1 MKEITLKV
9 PDNMLG
15 LIEQLALHMND
26 VEIVNVFDGTMT
38 ETETD
43 HCFRMAIMEMKE
55 EHVLRKPRD
64 YAWIM
69 TSIEQHVISD
79 LKAFESPQSFINY
92 LRHLGI
98 SRLPDR
104 STLSRAYN
112 TIIGKFPEW
121 TFLDKPDS
129 GEVLRRKTVVVRFK
143 SAFMRYKRAFCNN
156 QCTKW
161 G

>member
-1 MKEITLKV
+1 MKQITLKG
-9 PDNMLG
+9 PDDVLG
-15 LIEQLALHMND
+15 LIEQLAHHLNG
-26 VEIVNVFDGTMT
+26 VEIVNVFDDAMT

-43 HCFRMAIMEMKE
+43 ECFRKAITELKE

-69 TSIEQHVISD
+69 TSIEQQVISD
-79 LKAFESPQSFINY
+79 LKAFESPQSFIDY
-92 LRHLGI
+92 LRRLGI
-98 SRLPDR
+98 THLPNR

-121 TFLDKPDS
+121 TFLDEPDL
-129 GEVLRRKTVVVRFK
+129 GEVLRRKTVVVRFM
-143 SAFMRYKRAFCNN
+143 SAFLKYKRAICNN
-156 QCTKW
+156 KCTKL

>member
-1 MKEITLKV
+1 MKQITLKG
-9 PDNMLG
+9 PDDVLG
-15 LIEQLALHMND
+15 LIEQLAHHMNG
-26 VEIVNVFDGTMT
+26 VEIVNVFDDAMT

-43 HCFRMAIMEMKE
+43 ECFRKAITELKE

-69 TSIEQHVISD
+69 TSIEQQVISD
-79 LKAFESPQSFINY
+79 LKAFESPQSFIDY
-92 LRHLGI
+92 LRRLGI
-98 SRLPDR
+98 THLPNR

-121 TFLDKPDS
+121 TFLDEPDL
-129 GEVLRRKTVVVRFK
+129 GEVLRRKTVVVRFM
-143 SAFMRYKRAFCNN
+143 SAFLKYKRAICNN
-156 QCTKW
+156 KCTKL

>member
-15 LIEQLALHMND
+15 LIEQLALHMNG

-43 HCFRMAIMEMKE
+43 QCFRMAIMEMKE

-69 TSIEQHVISD
+69 TPIEQHVISD